1 MGYSDFRRNYGMI
14 GIFADGNGV
23 DIYGSQFKNNSFTLQ
38 STFGVFLD
46 QDILHPSTLPI
57 ATTNQASINE
67 PLSQSID
74 SLFIQASAAPQKYQY
89 NVIPARNALIS
100 KGMDAILFLSTKLG
114 TESPRERLALDY
126 LLPKLNE
133 TYADTIQSILIDSLE
148 SEIYEVKTFALAM
161 CGKLKIKKAID
172 NMYSYTN
179 DQDWRIRALC
189 AQQLGEIGDSS
200 HIIIDTLVQL
210 LNDTHQS
217 VRARAAYSIGILL
230 PSNVSQ
236 IFKSLLQ
243 KSEFQL
249 IRNSAIQGIMNSK
262 KLITN
267 NLQILFGNGIN
278 TEMKLYLSSAIVHKD
293 SSVTV
298 KDIATLCLN
307 QEIPIKKELYSL
319 IQKEYEIKKDAF
331 WATVIEDI
339 ISNEK
344 ESKLLAIFKFEKK
357 EKKKKK

>member
-1 MGYSDFRRNYGMI
+1 
-14 GIFADGNGV
+14 
-23 DIYGSQFKNNSFTLQ
+23 
-38 STFGVFLD
+38 
-46 QDILHPSTLPI
+46 
-57 ATTNQASINE
+57 
-67 PLSQSID
+67 
-74 SLFIQASAAPQKYQY
+74 
-89 NVIPARNALIS
+89 
-100 KGMDAILFLSTKLG
+100 
-114 TESPRERLALDY
+114 
-126 LLPKLNE
+126 
-133 TYADTIQSILIDSLE
+133 
-148 SEIYEVKTFALAM
+148 
-161 CGKLKIKKAID
+161 
-172 NMYSYTN
+172 
-179 DQDWRIRALC
+179 
-189 AQQLGEIGDSS
+189 
-200 HIIIDTLVQL
+200 VQL

-344 ESKLLAIFKFEKK
+344 ENKLLAIFKFEKK
-357 EKKKKK
+357 EKKKK